1 MSYFN
6 LEGWMFLVNKWILLL
21 FMCEYKLCVCFYE
34 VVKVLLKGEW
44 FNKDKFIW
52 MSLVERVEEIV
63 FRKLFVCG
71 DKMEFILICV
81 CFYNGCFDVYYIF
94 VFFDEESVC

>member
-1 MSYFN
+1 MGFILN
-6 LEGWMFLVNKWILLL
+6 LRWLDFIV
-21 FMCEYKLCVCFYE
+21 FFCFYE

-71 DKMEFILICV
+71 DKMEFILIWV